1 MGALVNG
8 VSIGDA
14 GGMAHTVA
22 NRMAHSDTLAAY
34 CGKRVM
40 VTGHTGFKG
49 AWLAFLLKEAGA
61 DVAGY
66 ALPPEYPGSHFERLG
81 LATVIR
87 HVEGD
92 VRDGAK
98 LATAMRDFA
107 PEFVFHLAAQAL
119 VRRSYADPVAT
130 FETNVL
136 GSVNLLDAVRA
147 CETVKS
153 LVYITSDK
161 AYENVEW
168 LWGYRENDRLGGH
181 DPYSASKAAAELVF
195 SCYARSFFAQ
205 RPDFGAASTRAGNV
219 IGGGDWAEDRIVP
232 DCIRAIQGGM
242 PVTLRNPAATR
253 PWQHV
258 LEPLSGYLLLGT
270 RLREHPAD
278 YAGAWNFGPAAGAT
292 RTVRDVAERIVN
304 HMGRGRIEL
313 GNAVAAQHEARLL
326 QLNCDKAHQL
336 LGWQPRWGFDAT
348 LRATALWYK
357 RVLEGADAR
366 EVTRDQLQEYFLEA
380 V

>member
-8 VSIGDA
+8 APNGDV
-14 GGMAHTVA
+14 GGEAHVVVKSLA
-22 NRMAHSDTLAAY
+22 QSGTLTNY
-34 CGKRVM
+34 RGKRVM

-49 AWLAFLLKEAGA
+49 SWLAFLLTDAGA
-61 DVAGY
+61 EVAGY
-66 ALPPEYPGSHFERLG
+66 ALPPEYPGSHFEQLG
-81 LATVIR
+81 LDRLIH

-92 VRDGAK
+92 VRDSAK
-98 LATAMRDFA
+98 LARTMRDFA

-119 VRRSYADPVAT
+119 VRRSYADPQGT
-130 FETNVL
+130 FETNII
-136 GSVNLLDAVRA
+136 GSVNLLEAVRSCDAVR
-147 CETVKS
+147 S

-195 SCYARSFFAQ
+195 SSYARSFFAQ

-232 DCIRAIQGGM
+232 DCIRAIQGGV
-242 PVTLRNPAATR
+242 PITLRNPAATR

-270 RLREHPAD
+270 RLRESPD
-278 YAGAWNFGPAAGAT
+278 EYTGAWNFGPAAGAT
-292 RTVRDVAERIVN
+292 RTVRDVAERIVG
-304 HMGRGRIEL
+304 HMGCGRIEL
-313 GNAVAAQHEARLL
+313 GSVAAAQHEARLL
-326 QLNCDKAHQL
+326 QLNCDKARQL
-336 LGWQPRWGFDAT
+336 LGWQPRWEFDAT

-357 RVLEGADAR
+357 RVLDGADAR
-366 EVTRDQLQEYFLEA
+366 EVTRGQLQEYFA
-380 V
+380 DAA